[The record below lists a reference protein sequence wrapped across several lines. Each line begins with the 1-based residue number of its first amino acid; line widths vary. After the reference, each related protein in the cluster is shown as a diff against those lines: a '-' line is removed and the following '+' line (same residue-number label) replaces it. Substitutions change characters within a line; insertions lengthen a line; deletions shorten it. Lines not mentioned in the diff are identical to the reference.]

1 MNLSELQTAAFSDA
15 HREDYQTAYGARF
28 VAEAEAFIFMRL
40 AAYGLEATLNDAARV
55 TVGSNV
61 YNLPSKTVQVRHVIY
76 NHVELDPVDETF
88 VAARYNLSSVV
99 GYVVRPLTIAFAGIP
114 AVGAELA
121 LQYFGL
127 PDPLVGNT
135 DTNTLLNHYP
145 QLYKRA
151 VQISIYE
158 RAQNWE
164 AWDKAKSDTLGYIN
178 EINRKVKKMLGG
190 ARSSNPYNVE
200 FRSSY

>member
-1 MNLSELQTAAFSDA
+1 MNLTELQTAAFGDA
-15 HREDYQTAYGARF
+15 HREDYLTANGARF

-40 AAYGLEATLNDAARV
+40 ASYGLEATLNDAARV
-55 TVGSNV
+55 SVGSNV

-76 NHVELDPVDETF
+76 NNVELDPVDETF
-88 VAARYNLSSVV
+88 VAARSTLSQVV
-99 GYVVRPLTIAFAGIP
+99 GYVVRPLTIAFAGTP
-114 AVGAELA
+114 ALTTTLA
-121 LQYFGL
+121 FHYFGL
-127 PDPLVGNT
+127 PAALVNPT
-135 DTNTLLNHYP
+135 DTNTLLNDYP

-151 VQISIYE
+151 IQISIYE

-164 AWDKAKSDTLGYIN
+164 AHQKAKEDTVTSIDQ
-178 EINRKVKKMLGG
+178 INRKVKKMLGG